1 MLRPFQSNL
10 QQMVGA
16 WIAADMS
23 REGIRNVVVRYTEEW
38 VLAHG
43 ALPSGTH
50 AIPVRRSRA
59 FSELVQLDFD
69 TLAVDVA
76 SSAFGETR

>member
-1 MLRPFQSNL
+1 
-10 QQMVGA
+10 
-16 WIAADMS
+16 MS
-23 REGIRNVVVRYTEEW
+23 REGVRHVVVHYIEDW
-38 VLAHG
+38 ASAHE

-50 AIPVRRSRA
+50 AIPVRRSRM